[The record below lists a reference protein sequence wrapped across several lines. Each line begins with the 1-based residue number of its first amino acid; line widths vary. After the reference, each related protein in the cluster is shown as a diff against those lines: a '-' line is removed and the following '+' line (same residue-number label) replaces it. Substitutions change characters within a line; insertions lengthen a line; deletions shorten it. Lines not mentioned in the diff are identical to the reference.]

1 MDPINII
8 AGLNLIANFGAN
20 LPGAKKGLRSTV
32 TVPKEKPATYL
43 QSLPIVISTMALLA
57 FIAALFKLGTLEYTA
72 GNFNIRLA
80 GLVVYISFSW
90 MQIWSYKTLGE
101 NYSQDIAVYKNHQ
114 LVKKG
119 MYRYLRH
126 PQYTSQILMD
136 VGAGMLS
143 LSYIVIALALIE
155 IPLLVMRASVE
166 EKLLARHLKDY
177 DEYKKHSGSFLPF
190 IG

>member
-8 AGLNLIANFGAN
+8 AGLNLLANFGAN
-20 LPGAKKGLRSTV
+20 LSGAKKGLRSTI

-43 QSLPIVISTMALLA
+43 QNIPIVISTIALIA
-57 FIAALFKLGTLEYTA
+57 FALGLFRLGTFEYNP
-72 GNFNIRLA
+72 GNFNLRLA
-80 GLVVYISFSW
+80 GLAVYLVFSW

-101 NYSQDIAVYKNHQ
+101 NYSQDIVIFKSHS

-119 MYRYLRH
+119 PYKYLRH

-136 VGAGMLS
+136 AGAGVLS
-143 LSYIVIALALIE
+143 LSYIVIILVIIE
-155 IPLLVMRASVE
+155 IPLLIMRASAE
-166 EKLLARHLKDY
+166 EKLLAKHLKDY
-177 DEYKKHSGSFLPF
+177 NEYKKQSGSFLPF